1 MPKDKSTGSGSTDKP
16 HKGSRK
22 LKAEAKANAPV
33 VVSDI
38 MPPGTR
44 RDFIPAGKAA
54 RAFVAQT
61 VGDAEKMQEQKRQ
74 EQIARAER
82 EQVRAQKIAE
92 EKKLE
97 LQREIA
103 RLLRES
109 GSRAVM

>member
-1 MPKDKSTGSGSTDKP
+1 
-16 HKGSRK
+16 
-22 LKAEAKANAPV
+22 
-33 VVSDI
+33 
-38 MPPGTR
+38 
-44 RDFIPAGKAA
+44 
-54 RAFVAQT
+54 
-61 VGDAEKMQEQKRQ
+61 MQEQKRQ